1 MESSSKTYVQK
12 LKKKGTNCKA
22 SSLQICFIVCL
33 VRFLQQGK
41 FKFEGQTTQAVIPE
55 QAWQVEATW
64 RCSSLGSSQ
73 VIRVP

>member
-12 LKKKGTNCKA
+12 LQKKGDKLQGFKFTN
-22 SSLQICFIVCL
+22 LFHCL
-33 VRFLQQGK
+33 SGFLQQVK
-41 FKFEGQTTQAVIPE
+41 FKFEGQTTQAVTPE

-64 RCSSLGSSQ
+64 RCSSLGSSL